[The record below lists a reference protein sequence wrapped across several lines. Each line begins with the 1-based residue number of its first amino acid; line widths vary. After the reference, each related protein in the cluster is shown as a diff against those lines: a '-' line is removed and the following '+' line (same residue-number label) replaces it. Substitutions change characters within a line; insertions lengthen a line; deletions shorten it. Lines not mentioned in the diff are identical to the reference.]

1 MVVHSSPS
9 PFKNS
14 NIPFF
19 TLNVNDALYLLLV
32 ENILKGSLDS
42 IPSHSPSVKIQ
53 IMGGKVCLRCK
64 GKILLGLVNKLLKTK
79 KNLDNAQKY
88 FAFTPQANF
97 PAHNLNFP

>member
-9 PFKNS
+9 SFKNS

-42 IPSHSPSVKIQ
+42 IPSHSPSVRIQ
-53 IMGGKVCLRCK
+53 IMGRKVCFKCK
-64 GKILLGLVNKLLKTK
+64 GKTLLGLVNKLLKTK
-79 KNLDNAQKY
+79 SLLTSPNNV
-88 FAFTPQANF
+88 P
-97 PAHNLNFP
+97 PII